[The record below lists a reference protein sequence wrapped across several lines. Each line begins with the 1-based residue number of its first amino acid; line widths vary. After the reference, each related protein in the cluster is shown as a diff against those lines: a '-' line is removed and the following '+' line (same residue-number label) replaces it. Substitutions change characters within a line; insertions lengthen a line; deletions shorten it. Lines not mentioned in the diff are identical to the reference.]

1 MTVHKPALDVVCS
14 QSLLDLQ
21 AGVSEVNPSTVV
33 NAISRLYL
41 VPISTHTHH

>member
-21 AGVSEVNPSTVV
+21 ASIGKVNHDTAV

-41 VPISTHTHH
+41 VLISTCAP